1 MLIRVSHKKNI
12 KSKKII
18 WFELRNLQ
26 ISLILMEIGLD
37 YFVKDRLKIK
47 YYVRY
52 MNVFVM
58 FVHTKEGVRKVIA
71 DIGVYLEENL
81 HLQLNHKS
89 GYHPNKMGLD
99 FCGFRVYESY
109 RLLRK
114 RSIKKIKRKI
124 KRWNI
129 LYENNLLDLHKTILE
144 WNSWLAHSSHAKC
157 YKL

>member
-1 MLIRVSHKKNI
+1 
-12 KSKKII
+12 
-18 WFELRNLQ
+18 
-26 ISLILMEIGLD
+26 MEIGLD